1 MPAAARVADSGSS
14 SSVDWSKRL
23 DRAEHALTEALR
35 SVDRWRAK
43 HERDVADLEALQA
56 AELARRDS
64 HLVSQEAARWSRDS
78 PLMC

>member
-1 MPAAARVADSGSS
+1 MPAGARVADSGGSS

-35 SVDRWRAK
+35 RVDRWRAK

-64 HLVSQEAARWSRDS
+64 HLVSGLAI
-78 PLMC
+78 PH